1 MFAMLLQKCGREA
14 TMEEQKTEHQNY
26 ITGYLH
32 NVSPILTSNKT
43 KYFDMQIQTG
53 EDEVKRGVCFSPPRI
68 DEFNKHSESK
78 SPVKISKFRLDK
90 STTSVCMG
98 PDVQLSQVDK
108 LDFERKTL
116 PQTLNLSLLN
126 SVFDGQL
133 ISIKAKLINLTAAKK
148 FSSTKSAAL
157 NKSEADLL
165 DPHGSV
171 RLTLWGDFTSQV
183 TEGKTYHFTNL
194 RVRKDTYNNNIH
206 LNTAKTGCVIVE
218 AVPFDEPLCITNTLP
233 LTSTSTSIQAT
244 ILGINNSSQ
253 YLSCCNCNKKI
264 SSLETKIVECASCG
278 LKQRPASCKKHWY
291 LQGLFQHEKGTI
303 NLTFFDDTLKQ
314 ILGSD
319 ANLES
324 TTDIGCKGNLLLDRM
339 VGSHVIVVPP
349 LQYKSGLKQ
358 MMEKMAEKFLLNCG
372 FTQEKKGDGVA
383 QDQHKHS
390 ADGPAAADEV
400 QTKNKKYMTCML
412 QRKR

>member
-1 MFAMLLQKCGREA
+1 
-14 TMEEQKTEHQNY
+14 MEEQKTEHQNY

-68 DEFNKHSESK
+68 DEFNKHSERK

-116 PQTLNLSLLN
+116 PQRLNLSLLN

-133 ISIKAKLINLTAAKK
+133 ISIKAKLINLTAATK

-157 NKSEADLL
+157 NKSEADLR
-165 DPHGSV
+165 DPHGSA

-194 RVRKDTYNNNIH
+194 RVDGHETHFKLDTGAAVSIVSDQEPWLEDNQLKKSQQILRGPGGTILSVVSPRLLTYRSTP
-206 LNTAKTGCVIVE
+206 LQTGLSPSE
-218 AVPFDEPLCITNTLP
+218 LLMGRRLQTQLP
-233 LTSTSTSIQAT
+233 VLEKTSTPRD
-244 ILGINNSSQ
+244 LRREREEVV
-253 YLSCCNCNKKI
+253 KKE
-264 SSLETKIVECASCG
+264 ETYRS
-278 LKQRPASCKKHWY
+278 
-291 LQGLFQHEKGTI
+291 
-303 NLTFFDDTLKQ
+303 N
-314 ILGSD
+314 
-319 ANLES
+319 
-324 TTDIGCKGNLLLDRM
+324 
-339 VGSHVIVVPP
+339 
-349 LQYKSGLKQ
+349 
-358 MMEKMAEKFLLNCG
+358 
-372 FTQEKKGDGVA
+372 
-383 QDQHKHS
+383 
-390 ADGPAAADEV
+390 
-400 QTKNKKYMTCML
+400 
-412 QRKR
+412 QRKSFNQ

>member
-1 MFAMLLQKCGREA
+1 
-14 TMEEQKTEHQNY
+14 MEEQKTEHQNY

-148 FSSTKSAAL
+148 FSSTKSGAL

-165 DPHGSV
+165 DPHGSA

-244 ILGINNSSQ
+244 VLGINNSSQ

-264 SSLETKIVECASCG
+264 SSLETNIVECPSCG

-324 TTDIGCKGNLLLDRM
+324 VT
-339 VGSHVIVVPP
+339 
-349 LQYKSGLKQ
+349 
-358 MMEKMAEKFLLNCG
+358 
-372 FTQEKKGDGVA
+372 
-383 QDQHKHS
+383 QDQLDDMFLSMPKVS
-390 ADGPAAADEV
+390 ITYN
-400 QTKNKKYMTCML
+400 TKTKIVLNIEK
-412 QRKR
+412 QQQQ